1 MGRTEEGRRGREED
15 DGWDHCI
22 SVLGMKKIGECKWR
36 GCCITSCNYK
46 LIYFYKWLKLQI

>member
-22 SVLGMKKIGECKWR
+22 SVLGMKKLENANGEDVVLPHAIINLSIFTN
-36 GCCITSCNYK
+36 G
-46 LIYFYKWLKLQI
+46 